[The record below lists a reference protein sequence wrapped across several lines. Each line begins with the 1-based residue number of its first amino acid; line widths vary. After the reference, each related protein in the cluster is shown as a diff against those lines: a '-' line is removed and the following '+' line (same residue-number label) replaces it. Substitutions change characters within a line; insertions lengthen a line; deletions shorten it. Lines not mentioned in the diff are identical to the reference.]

1 MGQDTPFLRIAGH
14 LDRVADALAL
24 SPDGLPQRLVT
35 ALEAE
40 WPQLD
45 RHLAD
50 LADRPLPAPA
60 QEFLLALRWLLQR
73 ALDGG
78 SYRATFATMRSEQVQ
93 AYIRDIL
100 RLRTEAAAHVGT
112 A

>member
-78 SYRATFATMRSEQVQ
+78 SYRATFATMRSEQVH